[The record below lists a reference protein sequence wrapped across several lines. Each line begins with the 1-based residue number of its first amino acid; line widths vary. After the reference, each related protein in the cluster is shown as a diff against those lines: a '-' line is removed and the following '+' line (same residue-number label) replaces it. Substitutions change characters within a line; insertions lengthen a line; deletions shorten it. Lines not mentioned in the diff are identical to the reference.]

1 MTIER
6 TPEHPSR
13 RSGATVFV
21 PEMSEL
27 DDDALVQR
35 IEQHFNKLGTIG
47 IQPDGSITR
56 MAWSDEESAAMA
68 YVRAEGE
75 AFGLEGSYDGVGNLL
90 LSTPGTPEK
99 RYLLGSHLD
108 SVPHGGNFDGAAGVI
123 SALEALRTFMHEAPD
138 AKTGA
143 TLVAWRGEEYTF
155 NAVYKGSA
163 AAFGLGE
170 PRILHNLYG
179 DHSLRDAI
187 RQQDFDPNYI
197 DESIPTFDPEFIDSL
212 AGYFELHIEQGVML
226 ERERLDVGIVT
237 SIAGDRRYLVVL
249 EGRFDHSGAT
259 PMGSKFRGDVNLAMA
274 YVQVRLDELARKR
287 LDEGQVFTQTVGIVN
302 ADPEIDK
309 LYPAVHGNSV
319 TKVSGMGYFT
329 IDLMSAD
336 DDFLDA
342 HSAELLRT
350 IWKTA
355 REFNVKAFIEMTD
368 SSRGL
373 LELDADLRGSLRA
386 AAESTGA
393 KFCDLPSGAGHDAV
407 MVGLAERPSGGSIPV
422 AMLFVP
428 CRAGI
433 SHAKEEYASADHVA
447 KATKVLAKALV
458 QRCRAD

>member
-1 MTIER
+1 MTATR
-6 TPEHPSR
+6 TPDHPAR
-13 RSGATVFV
+13 RSGATIYV
-21 PEMSEL
+21 PEMPEAA
-27 DDDALVQR
+27 DEALVQR
-35 IEQHFNKLGTIG
+35 IDQHFNKLGTIG

-68 YVRAEGE
+68 YIRGEGE
-75 AFGLEGSYDGVGNLL
+75 AFGLEGSYDAVGNLL
-90 LSTPGTPEK
+90 LSTPGDHDK
-99 RYLLGSHLD
+99 RYLLGSHMD
-108 SVPHGGNFDGAAGVI
+108 SVPHGGNFDGAAGVV
-123 SALEALRTFMHEAPD
+123 SALEALRTLMQEAPD
-138 AKTGA
+138 AAVGA

-187 RQQDFDPNYI
+187 RSQGFDPTFI
-197 DESIPTFDPEFIDSL
+197 DEGTPTFEAPFIDSL
-212 AGYFELHIEQGVML
+212 QGYFELHIEQGVVL
-226 ERERLDVGIVT
+226 ERERLDLGIVT

-259 PMGSKFRGDVNLAMA
+259 PMGSKFRSDVNLAMA
-274 YVQVRLDELARKR
+274 HVQVRLDELARTR
-287 LDEGQVFTQTVGIVN
+287 LAEGRTFTQTVGIIN
-302 ADPEIDK
+302 ADPDIDK
-309 LYPAVHGNSV
+309 TYPAVHGNSV

-329 IDLMSAD
+329 LDLMAAD

-342 HSAELLRT
+342 HSAEILRT

-373 LELDADLRGSLRA
+373 LHLDDELRGALRDS
-386 AAESTGA
+386 AEATGA
-393 KFCDLPSGAGHDAV
+393 QYREVPSGAGHDAV
-407 MVGLAERPSGGSIPV
+407 MVGLAERPAGGTIPV

-433 SHAKEEYASADHVA
+433 SHAKEEYASAEHVA
-447 KATKVLAKALV
+447 KATKVLAHTLV
-458 QRCRAD
+458 QRCTAG